1 MTVEE
6 LLESLKT
13 DKLTNNLHLDGDLDV
28 GNNTEKNSRE
38 AILGANAKGTKE
50 FSHLDPIP
58 FINKLK
64 QCYSDLT
71 KTVAGTTSAR
81 TDSIKMNRDF
91 MDYTGERGEDEEE
104 TPGETGE
111 DEEETPGE
119 TAEELEFK
127 AYLELAEAMDLNGDG
142 YIGLEESRVML
153 AVYLEEMMGNYN
165 TETYFNTDSR
175 YRDELVIP
183 GYPNREPVQLN
194 GLYYYLIGEGDVS
207 KFKNVRPY
215 IYESPL
221 ENEKSYED
229 CTTLSELSEVLA
241 AKINKIKERTDIDA
255 QLAARIL
262 SGVVDYGNGI
272 YMTYEQSVDW
282 LKTFIEIHIEPE
294 KTVEDPELR
303 AYLKLAEA
311 MDLNGDGYVGLEE
324 SNIVLGVYF
333 KEIDGNYNIKTY
345 FDTDS
350 EYRNELVIPGYLN
363 RVPIQRNG
371 LYYYLVG
378 EGEISTFGDVRPYI
392 YEPPLKNGKGYKN
405 CTTLS
410 ELAKVLATK
419 ISRIKEKTNVNAK
432 LAARISSGVADYG
445 NGIYMTYEQTVDWL
459 KTFIEINIDPEV
471 DNRLMVNLLMPQYKR
486 RVEVEDLDT
495 NFWVIGT
502 VLDALV
508 QALWGNK
515 GFVNLIEKMF
525 TEISNEINILLQKI
539 NIMEQV
545 VGTGEAK
552 SIVVNYLTGKYLSVY
567 SNFAFSKI
575 KTTISTDFGSRE
587 LSLPIAFNN
596 TLPNNLEITSFKD
609 YCIDHNG
616 SIAQNRSNLSEINAG
631 ALFYGKTSKEML
643 ANRLTSIRDDG
654 DAISE
659 NDSFTSLD
667 SNNPYVLN
675 DNCHILLYDTTVY
688 TFNSDTSE
696 LTVKAEKQSL
706 YENLKIKINYD
717 TAPVLCVPRSDIY
730 NGEILLYS
738 LSPLPNSFGKFPQL
752 NNRDENEEMVMR
764 TFSKDWEKLS
774 LQNVFAQSP
783 VYARGGRLGV
793 QNADYD
799 TKQNLIVQYYQPSN
813 KISESNAIYFITG
826 LNPII
831 TFNLLNPIEVTNIN
845 EFFKLDI
852 TDSTTGSDLPVAIA
866 ASPSFYGESIEL
878 SGMNFQGSGTHV
890 RNLVTMHKASEVLTN
905 GSAISQGYSTA
916 GGSFYS
922 LGYAGGRTSG
932 ELLGDNITK
941 SGYGLYELISGVSN
955 SPSGN
960 FMNVLGAFWHY
971 TNSVAFVIL
980 PNPITIAVKR
990 PKIERITFN
999 VEKSFKNRLP
1009 TNMVI
1014 YGIKYDNVDSSYIGN
1029 YDLLAGESSYK
1040 SFTGTTNGESVD
1052 VDIQDI
1058 VFSEVPNMIGY
1069 MFIFYCT
1076 KSEQVEVSNLK
1087 IYGTTGNGTDL
1098 YRL

>member
-1 MTVEE
+1 MTAEE
-6 LLESLKT
+6 LLESLKI
-13 DKLTNNLHLDGDLDV
+13 DKLTNNLYLDGDLDV
-28 GNNTEKNSRE
+28 ENNTEKNSRE
-38 AILGANAKGTKE
+38 TILGANAKGTEE

-91 MDYTGERGEDEEE
+91 MDYTGERCEDEEE
-104 TPGETGE
+104 KTPE
-111 DEEETPGE
+111 E
-119 TAEELEFK
+119 TAEELELK
-127 AYLELAEAMDLNGDG
+127 AYLELAESMDLNGDG
-142 YIGLEESRVML
+142 YVGLEESRIVL
-153 AVYLEEMMGNYN
+153 GIYLKEIVGNYN
-165 TETYFNTDSR
+165 TETYFKADSE
-175 YRDELVIP
+175 YKNELVIP
-183 GYPNREPVQLN
+183 GYLNRVPIQLN
-194 GLYYYLIGEGDVS
+194 GLHYYLVGEGNVS
-207 KFKNVRPY
+207 TFEDVRPY

-221 ENEKSYED
+221 ENEKGYED

-241 AKINKIKERTDIDA
+241 AKINKIKERTDVNA

-262 SGVVDYGNGI
+262 SGVVEYGNGI

-294 KTVEDPELR
+294 
-303 AYLKLAEA
+303 
-311 MDLNGDGYVGLEE
+311 
-324 SNIVLGVYF
+324 
-333 KEIDGNYNIKTY
+333 
-345 FDTDS
+345 
-350 EYRNELVIPGYLN
+350 
-363 RVPIQRNG
+363 
-371 LYYYLVG
+371 
-378 EGEISTFGDVRPYI
+378 
-392 YEPPLKNGKGYKN
+392 
-405 CTTLS
+405 
-410 ELAKVLATK
+410 
-419 ISRIKEKTNVNAK
+419 
-432 LAARISSGVADYG
+432 
-445 NGIYMTYEQTVDWL
+445 VD
-459 KTFIEINIDPEV
+459 D
-471 DNRLMVNLLMPQYKR
+471 RLMVNLLMPQYKR

-515 GFVNLIEKMF
+515 GLVNLTEKMF
-525 TEISNEINILLQKI
+525 TEVFNEINILLQKI

-587 LSLPIAFNN
+587 LSLPIVFND
-596 TLPNNLEITSFKD
+596 TLPNNFLGKTSFKE
-609 YCIDHNG
+609 YCMAHNG
-616 SIAQNRSNLSEINAG
+616 SNNLSKLSEINA
-631 ALFYGKTSKEML
+631 ATLFYGKDDGEML
-643 ANRLTSIRDDG
+643 ANRLKEIGDG
-654 DAISE
+654 GDVASE
-659 NDSFTSLD
+659 NDAFRDLD

-688 TFNSDTSE
+688 TFNSSTSE
-696 LTVKAEKQSL
+696 LTVKAEKQPL
-706 YENLKIKINYD
+706 YENLKIKINYN

-738 LSPLPNSFGKFPQL
+738 LSPDSPISGKFPQL
-752 NNRDENEEMVMR
+752 NNRNENEEMVMR
-764 TFSKDWEKLS
+764 TFSEEGWEKLS
-774 LQNVFAQSP
+774 LQNLFAQSP
-783 VYARGGRLGV
+783 VYAKNGRLGV

-813 KISESNAIYFITG
+813 KISDSNAIYFITG

-831 TFNLLNPIEVTNIN
+831 TFNLFNPTEVTNIN

-852 TDSTTGSDLPVAIA
+852 TDNTTGTGLPVAITT
-866 ASPSFYGESIEL
+866 SPSFYGESIEL

-905 GSAISQGYSTA
+905 GSAISQGNSTA
-916 GGSFYS
+916 SGPFFS
-922 LGYAGGRTSG
+922 LGRVGGRPSG
-932 ELLGDNITK
+932 ALLYENIT
-941 SGYGLYELISGVSN
+941 GNDGLKPLISGVS

-980 PNPITIAVKR
+980 PSPVTLGVKR
-990 PKIERITFN
+990 PKIERVTFQ
-999 VEKSFKNRLP
+999 VEKSFENRLP
-1009 TNMVI
+1009 TDMLI
-1014 YGIKYDNVDSSYIGN
+1014 YEIKYDNVDVNSYIGN
-1029 YDLLAGESSYK
+1029 YDLLASSVLYK
-1040 SFTGTTNGESVD
+1040 SFTGTTNGKSVY

-1058 VFSEVPNMIGY
+1058 NFSTNSNRIGY

-1076 KSEQVEVSNLK
+1076 EESEQVEVSNLR

-1098 YRL
+1098 YRP